1 MELST
6 EHAEHIAR
14 LARIGMTPDELEGFR
29 SQLSDILDRFNVL
42 SEVDT
47 DGVETTAHPSD
58 VAASLRADLGAE
70 SQTREQTLANAPNR
84 HGDFVRVRAVLQ

>member
-6 EHAEHIAR
+6 QHVEHIAR
-14 LARIGMTPDELEGFR
+14 LARIGMTPEEVEVFR
-29 SQLSDILDRFNVL
+29 DQLSDILGRFKVL
-42 SEVDT
+42 SEVET
-47 DGVETTAHPSD
+47 EGVETTAHPSGVEAVLRLD
-58 VAASLRADLGAE
+58 VAAE